1 MLAELRFD
9 YKNKE
14 SGYRYQ
20 VKLVLR
26 GGLDYRIDYWGI
38 LNFLFT
44 IIKYTKTRLSLKAG

>member
-1 MLAELRFD
+1 MLAEFHPY

-20 VKLVLR
+20 VELVLR

-44 IIKYTKTRLSLKAG
+44 IVKYTKTHLSLKAG